1 MVELYHEEL
10 AEKARC
16 TGKKRKVP
24 TRTPTFP
31 CLPENANNNPPALI
45 SETKAM
51 PYRWCVS
58 KAWANRTDNQALE
71 LEEDPDFAIFKLVIP
86 DADLSSKA
94 LAELAKYEN

>member
-1 MVELYHEEL
+1 
-10 AEKARC
+10 
-16 TGKKRKVP
+16 
-24 TRTPTFP
+24 
-31 CLPENANNNPPALI
+31 
-45 SETKAM
+45 M

-71 LEEDPDFAIFKLVIP
+71 LEEDPDFAIFKLVIS